1 MPTQRRTPH
10 ACAPLP
16 PPLDRSWPPPP
27 LVFHLLSHP
36 PVSLSLSLS
45 FSLILSLSLARSLA
59 RSFSLALAISL
70 RSLTPRYRGCRDPDS
85 PIYYRSTATKNAK
98 VRKAQ
103 RQWRF
108 LLEKA
113 AEKEAADP
121 TFRGCY
127 FTEGRGE
134 PAPPP
139 SVANARENA
148 PLRGPSAATSRRSCA
163 RHCRWK
169 AATCS
174 WFCERSVSCC
184 ESGWRRK
191 WKWLEKEHGRW
202 SCGWLAMALFPLFHN
217 SPVHPCLSIPITGRS
232 G

>member
-1 MPTQRRTPH
+1 MSGRRSRRTTPRHFMPRHVTTCRPSAARRTPVPRCRRRSIARGRRRH
-10 ACAPLP
+10 SSFTSSLILP
-16 PPLDRSWPPPP
+16 
-27 LVFHLLSHP
+27 
-36 PVSLSLSLS
+36 SLSLSLS
-45 FSLILSLSLARSLA
+45 LSLLFSLSRSLARSLA

-174 WFCERSVSCC
+174 WFCERSV
-184 ESGWRRK
+184 
-191 WKWLEKEHGRW
+191 
-202 SCGWLAMALFPLFHN
+202 A
-217 SPVHPCLSIPITGRS
+217 
-232 G
+232 